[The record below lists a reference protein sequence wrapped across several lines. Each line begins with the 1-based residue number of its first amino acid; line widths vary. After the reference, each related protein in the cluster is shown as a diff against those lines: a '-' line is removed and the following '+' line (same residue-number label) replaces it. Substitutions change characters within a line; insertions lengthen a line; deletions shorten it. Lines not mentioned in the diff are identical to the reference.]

1 MKILYRNAQNTSK
14 KLKKQINPQTQFC
27 DQTKWEILKYEICLF
42 AISFSNNLA
51 QLRRKEES
59 ALEDKLK
66 TMESNLNSNI
76 MLEEYN
82 KCKNKLGEIYYNITE
97 GVKVRTE
104 ISWYEKGEKS
114 SNLFLNLEKTK
125 PVQGIIKGLEIEN
138 KDISDPNEI
147 SNEINRFFKNLSAET
162 LQKSLPQVN
171 NFIENIVLP
180 ALTQE
185 QKQDCKKEISEKK
198 MLGALKSFSNN
209 KPPGNEGS
217 TKEFHE
223 TCWSELKELFMNY
236 SSQIKISKKLIT
248 SCRKTVLKLIEEKD
262 KDKRF
267 IINWRP
273 VLLNMDYKII
283 SKIFSDRLKK
293 YFRC

>member
-1 MKILYRNAQNTSK
+1 MKILYRNAQNTYK

-59 ALEDKLK
+59 ALENKLK
-66 TMESNLNSNI
+66 TMGSNLNSNI

-138 KDISDPNEI
+138 K
-147 SNEINRFFKNLSAET
+147 
-162 LQKSLPQVN
+162 
-171 NFIENIVLP
+171 
-180 ALTQE
+180 
-185 QKQDCKKEISEKK
+185 
-198 MLGALKSFSNN
+198 
-209 KPPGNEGS
+209 
-217 TKEFHE
+217 
-223 TCWSELKELFMNY
+223 
-236 SSQIKISKKLIT
+236 
-248 SCRKTVLKLIEEKD
+248 
-262 KDKRF
+262 
-267 IINWRP
+267 
-273 VLLNMDYKII
+273 
-283 SKIFSDRLKK
+283 
-293 YFRC
+293 

>member
-27 DQTKWEILKYEICLF
+27 DQRKWEILKYEIRLF

-138 KDISDPNEI
+138 K
-147 SNEINRFFKNLSAET
+147 
-162 LQKSLPQVN
+162 
-171 NFIENIVLP
+171 
-180 ALTQE
+180 
-185 QKQDCKKEISEKK
+185 
-198 MLGALKSFSNN
+198 
-209 KPPGNEGS
+209 
-217 TKEFHE
+217 
-223 TCWSELKELFMNY
+223 
-236 SSQIKISKKLIT
+236 
-248 SCRKTVLKLIEEKD
+248 
-262 KDKRF
+262 
-267 IINWRP
+267 
-273 VLLNMDYKII
+273 
-283 SKIFSDRLKK
+283 
-293 YFRC
+293 

>member
-1 MKILYRNAQNTSK
+1 M
-14 KLKKQINPQTQFC
+14 
-27 DQTKWEILKYEICLF
+27 
-42 AISFSNNLA
+42 
-51 QLRRKEES
+51 
-59 ALEDKLK
+59 
-66 TMESNLNSNI
+66 
-76 MLEEYN
+76 
-82 KCKNKLGEIYYNITE
+82 
-97 GVKVRTE
+97 
-104 ISWYEKGEKS
+104 
-114 SNLFLNLEKTK
+114 
-125 PVQGIIKGLEIEN
+125 
-138 KDISDPNEI
+138 
-147 SNEINRFFKNLSAET
+147 
-162 LQKSLPQVN
+162 QKSLPQVN
-171 NFIENIVLP
+171 NFIENIVFP

-185 QKQDCKKEISEKK
+185 QKQDCKKKISEKK
-198 MLGALKSFSNN
+198 MLDALKSFSNN

-283 SKIFSDRLKK
+283 SKVFSDRLKK